1 MLPPVSF
8 FHFHFI
14 FTYLNAK
21 KTTKYGIP
29 ARKARNECLARA
41 RKWLILIEQQE
52 TTGINQLNTK
62 KKKEEKKERK

>member
-1 MLPPVSF
+1 MQ
-8 FHFHFI
+8 
-14 FTYLNAK
+14 K

-62 KKKEEKKERK
+62 KKERREKRKEIT